1 MKNKKFLVFL
11 TSLLLLC
18 SFTLTG
24 CGEVANLG
32 SDLSE
37 LGSII
42 EDVGG
47 ALDEL
52 DSALD
57 SGSSQNSESTTPEI
71 SGSVSLDSIPAF
83 SGEPYVVIN
92 NNEPFFKE
100 SEINTTVFEDY
111 AELDSLGRCGVA
123 YANICKELMPTD
135 DRESISNVKPSGWI
149 NKPYDF
155 VDGRYLYNRC
165 HLIGFQLAGE
175 NANKLN
181 LITGTRYMN
190 VQGMLPFENMID
202 DYVDETNNHVLYRV
216 TPIYTGDN
224 LVADGVLMEAYSV
237 EDDGDGICFNIFC
250 YNVQP
255 GVKIDYA
262 TGDNW
267 LDGEGTENT
276 DSEKGKAETYV
287 LNTKSKKFHKES
299 CSGISKITEEN
310 KEEVKTTKEDLINK
324 GYDPCGTC
332 KP

>member
-42 EDVGG
+42 EDVGS

-71 SGSVSLDSIPAF
+71 SGPVSLDSIPAF

-111 AELDSLGRCGVA
+111 AELDNLGRCGVA

-216 TPIYTGDN
+216 TPIYTGNN

-267 LDGEGTENT
+267 LDGEGVENT

-299 CSGISKITEEN
+299 CSGISKITKEN